1 MHHSTGSCSAVIQS
15 GAYSP
20 THFDYEK
27 TNFGSPLMQMAKS
40 LVMKPASMV
49 LMQTAS
55 SASENTLSS
64 ALLSS
69 FARWS
74 RPRVHAKM
82 EAEENT

>member
-1 MHHSTGSCSAVIQS
+1 MNNEET
-15 GAYSP
+15 
-20 THFDYEK
+20 D
-27 TNFGSPLMQMAKS
+27 FGRPLMQMAKS

-49 LMQTAS
+49 SMQTAS
-55 SASENTLSS
+55 SASENTRSS

-82 EAEENT
+82 EAVGHKRPGQGQGLVN